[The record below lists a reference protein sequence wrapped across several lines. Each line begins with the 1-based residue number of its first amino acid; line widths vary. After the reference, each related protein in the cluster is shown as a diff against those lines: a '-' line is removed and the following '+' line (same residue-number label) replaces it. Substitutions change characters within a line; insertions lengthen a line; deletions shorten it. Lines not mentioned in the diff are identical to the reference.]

1 MRSEIAL
8 VLACVGALGA
18 AAGIG
23 LAAAVAIPPSLANL
37 GATVYE
43 TPTEVTIADASV
55 SLTAPAGWVVRRPPF
70 DDDEL
75 SLTSPDGRLEIAVTE
90 LNGGFDTAYADLV
103 RGGDA
108 EGAEAVTETLS
119 SGSRARHTE
128 VLDEHGG
135 VVLAAVGDERGPVS
149 AGIVARVTDASIG
162 DYRYAIAEVLDTVRV
177 PS

>member
-1 MRSEIAL
+1 M
-8 VLACVGALGA
+8 LACVGALGA

-23 LAAAVAIPPSLANL
+23 LAVAVALPPSLANL

-55 SLTAPAGWVVRRPPF
+55 TLTAPAGWIVRRPPF

-75 SLTSPDGRLEIAVTE
+75 TLTSPDGRLEIAVTE
-90 LNGGFDTAYADLV
+90 LGGGFDTAYADLV
-103 RGGDA
+103 RGSDA
-108 EGAEAVTETLS
+108 QGAVPVTETLS
-119 SGSRARHTE
+119 SGSRTQHTE
-128 VLDEHGG
+128 VAGDDGG

-149 AGIVARVTDASIG
+149 AGIVARVADGSID